1 MKEYEIVY
9 VMRPDLSDEE
19 RTKKVD
25 RIHSLITDNGGQ
37 VDKVDDWG
45 KRVLAYEIKHYT
57 EGHYGLTLFH
67 LPPQAV
73 NPICERLNI
82 DEEILRYQ
90 IVATKKK

>member
-1 MKEYEIVY
+1 VL
-9 VMRPDLSDEE
+9 RPDLSDED
-19 RTKKVD
+19 RTKKVE
-25 RIHSLITDNGGQ
+25 RIHGLITDNGGQ

-57 EGHYGLTLFH
+57 DAYYGLTLFQM
-67 LPPQAV
+67 PPQAV

-90 IVATKKK
+90 VVATSK

>member
-9 VMRPDLSDEE
+9 VLRPDLSDED
-19 RTKKVD
+19 RTKKVE
-25 RIHSLITDNGGQ
+25 RIHGLITDNGGQ

-45 KRVLAYEIKHYT
+45 KRVLAYEIQHYT
-57 EGHYGLTLFH
+57 DAYYGLTLFQM
-67 LPPQAV
+67 PPQAV

-90 IVATKKK
+90 IVVTSK

>member
-9 VMRPDLSDEE
+9 VLRPDLSDED
-19 RTKKVD
+19 RAKKVE
-25 RIHSLITDNGGQ
+25 RIHGLITDNGGQ
-37 VDKVDDWG
+37 IDKIDDWG
-45 KRVLAYEIKHYT
+45 KRVLAYEIQHYT

-73 NPICERLNI
+73 NRVSERLNI

-90 IVATKKK
+90 IVATAK

>member
-9 VMRPDLSDEE
+9 VLRPDLSDEE

-57 EGHYGLTLFH
+57 DAYYGLTLFQM
-67 LPPQAV
+67 PPQAV
-73 NPICERLNI
+73 NPVCERLNI

-90 IVATKKK
+90 VVATKK

>member
-9 VMRPDLSDEE
+9 VLRPDLSDED
-19 RTKKVD
+19 RTKKVE
-25 RIHSLITDNGGQ
+25 RIHGLITDNGGQ

-57 EGHYGLTLFH
+57 DAYYGLTLFQM
-67 LPPQAV
+67 PPQAV

-90 IVATKKK
+90 VVATSK

>member
-9 VMRPDLSDEE
+9 VLRPDLSDED
-19 RTKKVD
+19 RTKKVE
-25 RIHSLITDNGGQ
+25 RIHGLITDNGGQ

-57 EGHYGLTLFH
+57 DAYYGLSLFQM
-67 LPPQAV
+67 PPQAV

-90 IVATKKK
+90 IVATSK

>member
-1 MKEYEIVY
+1 VKEYEIVY
-9 VMRPDLSDEE
+9 VLRPDLSDED
-19 RTKKVD
+19 RTKKVE
-25 RIHSLITDNGGQ
+25 RIHGLITDNGGQ

-57 EGHYGLTLFH
+57 DAYYGLSLFQM
-67 LPPQAV
+67 PPQAV

-90 IVATKKK
+90 IVATSK

>member
-1 MKEYEIVY
+1 VKEYEIVY
-9 VMRPDLSDEE
+9 VLRPDLSDED

-25 RIHSLITDNGGQ
+25 RIHNLITDNGGQ

-57 EGHYGLTLFH
+57 DGYYGLSLFQM
-67 LPPQAV
+67 PPQAV
-73 NPICERLNI
+73 NKVSERLNI

-90 IVATKKK
+90 IVATRK